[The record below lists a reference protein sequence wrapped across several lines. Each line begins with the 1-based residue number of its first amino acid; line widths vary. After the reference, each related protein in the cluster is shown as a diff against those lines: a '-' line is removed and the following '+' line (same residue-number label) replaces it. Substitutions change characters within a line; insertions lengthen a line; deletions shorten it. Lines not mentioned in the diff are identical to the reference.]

1 MVKISHAAPFASW
14 LIVTGRLCVT
24 ARFVIAVGLRL
35 GHAASL
41 YQPLAYERFREAA
54 ARLATSSADL
64 RLQWHALVLLAA
76 AVGRTV
82 DQFDDEAFTTGPRL
96 FARCVSRT

>member
-1 MVKISHAAPFASW
+1 

-24 ARFVIAVGLRL
+24 ARFVVAVGLRL

-41 YQPLAYERFREAA
+41 YQPLAYEHFRQAA
-54 ARLATSSADL
+54 ARLATSSADV

-82 DQFDDEAFTTGPRL
+82 DQVDNEAFTTG
-96 FARCVSRT
+96 ARCAARCLPRT